1 MTIPPNGNVCTRHES
16 GSISPVQALVGHD
29 LTCIQA
35 ISSQKLHPRTASNP
49 GRSLVVTTRDCTI
62 RSTAKS
68 GTFKTAKEQRE
79 AGQILCF
86 PNHSV
91 PEDRLPTA
99 PASLRTFHLCFG
111 TKTKSNLSK
120 QFFLEKQARAR
131 KSPRHRKSCGKGL
144 FIAIFFVR
152 SSHPARFALA

>member
-16 GSISPVQALVGHD
+16 GSISPVQALVDMILLVFKRFHPKS
-29 LTCIQA
+29 CIPGLLQPR
-35 ISSQKLHPRTASNP
+35 QKPGGDHQGLHHQEHR
-49 GRSLVVTTRDCTI
+49 
-62 RSTAKS
+62 KS

-120 QFFLEKQARAR
+120 QFFLENKQ
-131 KSPRHRKSCGKGL
+131 GL
-144 FIAIFFVR
+144 GNRQDTESLVERTLHCNFFVR